1 MNASFNIHTDENGK
15 VTHAI
20 STDIHGQHCLYPYRW
35 NGKTHVWDNVSGNV
49 TKRTLQ
55 RDDKRNPEDQLY
67 KWA

>member
-1 MNASFNIHTDENGK
+1 MNNSFDIYVNEHGK

-20 STDIHGQHCLYPYRW
+20 YTDIHGQSRLYPYRW
-35 NGKTHVWDNVSGNV
+35 NTHTRVWDNVSGNV

-55 RDDKRNPEDQLY
+55 RDSKHAPEDQRY